1 MADTVATPAEWDA
14 AIERENREL
23 ALVKMELKAGAEEL
37 PAFRPYP
44 AFDAPASALRR
55 LSPRRNRWPEI
66 QALDRRVE
74 ELEQRRVTI
83 QDELQA
89 LQEQHRHS
97 LGEDLE
103 ALAVWVAA
111 EAGARPEATAPAVE
125 ARIAELEANR
135 DAIAIAVERVLSE
148 KESLVER
155 HRSRLAKD
163 AGKAKTEA
171 IARYLAAVDELERAR
186 EDAVE
191 LRRAEL
197 WARLFPRE
205 EAVAALDHQYVKGG
219 RKAQAL
225 PELSSRAAIAAL
237 YDLLREDVAWLEGAA
252 DAAQRAILED
262 RDPRHDENTVW
273 TDTPEGEQARKRQ
286 AKESEERIK
295 AARWQ
300 GSRWEE

>member
-1 MADTVATPAEWDA
+1 MADPVATPAEWDA
-14 AIERENREL
+14 AIVRENREL
-23 ALVKMELKAGAEEL
+23 ALVKMELKAEAEEL

-44 AFDAPASALRR
+44 TFDAPASALRR

-89 LQEQHRHS
+89 LQERHRQS

-163 AGKAKTEA
+163 AGKAKVA
-171 IARYLAAVDELERAR
+171 ALARLQQLVDEIERAR
-186 EDAVE
+186 DEVVE
-191 LRRAEL
+191 LRKAEL
-197 WARLFPRE
+197 WSRLFPRE
-205 EAVAALDHQYVKGG
+205 EAVASLDHQYVKGG

-237 YDLLREDVAWLEGAA
+237 YDLLREDAAWLEGAA

-273 TDTPEGEQARKRQ
+273 TDTPEGERARKRQ

-295 AARWQ
+295 AAQWS